1 MNPSKISPTRVDVG
15 RHLFSDTAKWLW
27 KLHPFCS
34 ALLQG
39 LCQSEHRSTISIK
52 FSTWRTRPSDVPN
65 GIMYVKPT
73 HQPSVF
79 GNCDFIRF
87 DDEIHM
93 KHLLDHYSIQLTRI
107 YIVNI
112 YLVCIWSIKIYFKY
126 MYLSNVC
133 LLKKLIYISKV
144 LFPLHNHYN
153 MNY

>member
-1 MNPSKISPTRVDVG
+1 MLVDIYYRILRSGFQSYTLFVRHPYRDYVNRNIARLFPSSSRLDGQGRAMFRLALCMWTQLTNRQFSETAIS
-15 RHLFSDTAKWLW
+15 L
-27 KLHPFCS
+27 
-34 ALLQG
+34 
-39 LCQSEHRSTISIK
+39 
-52 FSTWRTRPSDVPN
+52 
-65 GIMYVKPT
+65 
-73 HQPSVF
+73 
-79 GNCDFIRF
+79 DFLEV

-112 YLVCIWSIKIYFKY
+112 YLVCIWSIKVYFKY

-133 LLKKLIYISKV
+133 LLKKLIYISKI